1 MIMPI
6 FAEILTKG
14 PLLKGAQ
21 MKSRNLFLKSLFF
34 SLALAFS
41 SASLWATDPVT
52 SKEPSHEDSADHSV
66 STEEQISDY
75 IAHHIKDAHDFHL
88 FSYNDASGHRKHIG
102 FPLPVIVYT
111 SQGFRFF
118 MSSEFHHDDSGHQVV
133 ERDGVSL
140 VKYHEKIY
148 ELNAG
153 EHALSFGDDGHHG
166 VKHEV
171 GLGEELSEI
180 AESEEFDASHHP
192 TNAHEVLDLS
202 ITKSVFGFL
211 LVSLL
216 MLVAFRSLAN
226 QYKKR
231 AVPTGFGRVL
241 EPLVLYVRDEIARP
255 NIGEKHYKRFTGFLL
270 TVFFFIWTSNL
281 LGLTPLG
288 FNITGQLAVTFS
300 LALFTYLITQFSG
313 NKEYWKHIFWMPGV
327 PAPMK
332 VILAP
337 IELLGTLTK
346 PFSLMIRLFANISAG
361 HIVVMSLI
369 SIAIIMKSSMGAV
382 GATALSFALSFF
394 LTLIELLVAFL
405 QAYIFTMLSALFIG
419 MAVQEHDHH

>member
-1 MIMPI
+1 MKPRSSSFSALYFTFLIALLP
-6 FAEILTKG
+6 LTLQASG
-14 PLLKGAQ
+14 TSDFGDNAPAQQEEGAIDTQ
-21 MKSRNLFLKSLFF
+21 EKI
-34 SLALAFS
+34 
-41 SASLWATDPVT
+41 SA
-52 SKEPSHEDSADHSV
+52 
-66 STEEQISDY
+66 Y
-75 IAHHIKDAHDFHL
+75 IEHHIKDAHDFHL
-88 FSYNDASGHRKHIG
+88 FSYNDSEGHRKHVG

-111 SQGFRFF
+111 SQGVRAF
-118 MSSEFHHDDSGHQVV
+118 MSSAFHHDDSGHYIV
-133 ERDGVSL
+133 EKEGVSL

-148 ELNAG
+148 ELNQG
-153 EHALSFGDDGHHG
+153 EDQLSF
-166 VKHEV
+166 
-171 GLGEELSEI
+171 
-180 AESEEFDASHHP
+180 DADHHP
-192 TNAHEVLDLS
+192 ENAHAVLDLS

-216 MLVAFRSLAN
+216 LLFGFRSLAN

-231 AVPTGFGRVL
+231 SIPVGFGRVL

-270 TVFFFIWTSNL
+270 TVFFFIWASNL

-288 FNITGQLAVTFS
+288 FNITGQLAVTFT
-300 LALFTYLITQFSG
+300 LALFTYVITQFSG
-313 NKEYWKHIFWMPGV
+313 NKDYWKHIFWMPGV

-337 IELLGTLTK
+337 IELLGTITK

-369 SIAIIMKSSMGAV
+369 SIAIIMKSSMGVV

>member
-6 FAEILTKG
+6 FAKILTKG

-21 MKSRNLFLKSLFF
+21 MKSRNLFLKTLFF

-41 SASLWATDPVT
+41 SASLWATDPVI
-52 SKEPSHEDSADHSV
+52 SDEPTHEEPADQSV
-66 STEEQISDY
+66 STEEQISEY

-111 SQGFRFF
+111 SQGVRFF

-133 ERDGVSL
+133 ETDGVSL
-140 VKYHEKIY
+140 AKYHEKIY

-153 EHALSFGDDGHHG
+153 EHAVSFD
-166 VKHEV
+166 E
-171 GLGEELSEI
+171 
-180 AESEEFDASHHP
+180 AHHP
-192 TNAHEVLDLS
+192 TNSHEVIDLS

-211 LVSLL
+211 MVSLL
-216 MLVAFRSLAN
+216 MLIAFRSLAK

-255 NIGEKHYKRFTGFLL
+255 NIGEKYYKKFTGFLL

-288 FNITGQLAVTFS
+288 FNITGQLSVTFS
-300 LALFTYLITQFSG
+300 LALFTYIITQFSG
-313 NKEYWKHIFWMPGV
+313 NKDYWKHIFWMPGV
-327 PAPMK
+327 PVLMK

-361 HIVVMSLI
+361 HIVVMSLL
-369 SIAIIMKSSMGAV
+369 SLAIIMKGSMGAS
-382 GATALSFALSFF
+382 GATILALGLSFF

-419 MAVQEHDHH
+419 MAVQEHEHH